1 MIPSQFPAILIGGPP
16 HSGKSVL
23 IYSLTRALREAH
35 ISHYVLRACPDGEGD
50 WAYQIPQDMVRAIRV
65 KGEFTP
71 QFTHRVVGYLQKRHL
86 PLLVDV
92 GGMPTPEQEQIFA
105 HCTHAILLIGD
116 RADEPEAFDHD
127 REKWEAL
134 MQRNQVPILA
144 TFRSDLQEANRLQS
158 AHNEP
163 FQTLSALERGKEVY
177 GPVFEEVI
185 DHLSGL
191 MLFAERS
198 LATVH
203 KKQLP
208 PGVHFIDLPTLAGKL
223 GNRDRLWQ
231 PDELPFLLDQVPANQ
246 PVAIYGRSANWVYA
260 ALALAAGSNPFTMF
274 DAKLGWVT
282 PPALP
287 RRAHNLGEDDWQT
300 HLRPYQNNLLL
311 EMSTGSQYLD
321 IDDPERIPLPPIPEG
336 EGVILSGRI
345 PHWLLVAVC
354 RHLAP
359 TQPWLA
365 VYQPPLRASLVVSSQ
380 SKKQMIGQLIPFHQA
395 NATE

>member
-1 MIPSQFPAILIGGPP
+1 MNHEFPAVLIGGPP

-65 KGEFTP
+65 MGIFSS
-71 QFTHRVVGYLQKRHL
+71 QFTNRVIGYLQKRHV

-105 HCTHAILLIGD
+105 QCTHAILLIGD
-116 RADEPEAFDHD
+116 RANEPEAFEAD
-127 REKWEAL
+127 RKKWETF
-134 MQRNQVPILA
+134 MQRNHVPILA
-144 TFRSDLQEANRLQS
+144 IFRSDLQEESRLEKIQ
-158 AHNEP
+158 NEP

-198 LATVH
+198 LATIH

-208 PGVHFIDLPTLAGKL
+208 SGVHFIDLPTLAGKL
-223 GNRDRLWQ
+223 GNRDRHWQ
-231 PDELPFLLDQVPANQ
+231 PDELPFLLKQVPTDQ
-246 PVAIYGRSANWVYA
+246 PVAIYGRSANWIYA
-260 ALALAAGSNPFTMF
+260 ALALATEARPFTMF

-282 PPALP
+282 PPTLP
-287 RRAHNLGEDDWQT
+287 RRTHERAADDWQT
-300 HLRPYQNNLLL
+300 QLTSYEDHILL
-311 EMSTGSQYLD
+311 EMNTGSQYLD
-321 IDDPERIPLPPIPEG
+321 IDDPERIPLPPVSEG
-336 EGVILSGRI
+336 KGVILSGRI

-354 RHLAP
+354 QHLAL
-359 TQPWLA
+359 TQAWLA
-365 VYQPPLRASLVVSSQ
+365 VYQPPLHAALVVWSQ
-380 SKKQMIGQLIPFHQA
+380 SKDYTVGQLIPFHQA
-395 NATE
+395 NSTN